1 MAMRDPGARRRFEMG
16 ITRAE
21 FLRLLPIAVGAFT
34 ASRAGDSFAGE
45 TEGVTWSLSITE
57 RPRRRIAGLTLPVL
71 DVELRCAAVDAARV
85 ERFTA
90 RFLLA
95 FQRAGG

>member
-1 MAMRDPGARRRFEMG
+1 MDYRCEMG

-21 FLRLLPIAVGAFT
+21 FLRLLPVAVNHET
-34 ASRAGDSFAGE
+34 WHLAGDTIEGAGAAVQWRIHLEDKPARKIGNFA
-45 TEGVTWSLSITE
+45 
-57 RPRRRIAGLTLPVL
+57 LPVL
-71 DVELRCAAVDAARV
+71 GVTLSIEKPSGKAAS
-85 ERFTA
+85 RFLD